1 MKKNIFLKQSLKDKR
16 SVERITPHKSAG
28 CSVWRITVFLLVI
41 SVLATACN
49 KPEKPTLLTVSNSV
63 LSACQSADKSDDST
77 LIYQYEDGVL
87 LITHELLLNCA
98 SSSVAIEASVSGDVI
113 TIDYTV
119 DDNISA
125 NCLCSKTL
133 DYSILDVPAGA
144 YTLVFFID
152 GSELLRQDITI

>member
-1 MKKNIFLKQSLKDKR
+1 MKFAA
-16 SVERITPHKSAG
+16 V
-28 CSVWRITVFLLVI
+28 VLLTL
-41 SVLATACN
+41 LATACN
-49 KPEKPTLLTVSNSV
+49 KQEKTTSLTVSNSV

-98 SSSVAIEASVSGDVI
+98 SSSVDIEASVSGNVI
-113 TIDYTV
+113 TINYTV

-144 YTLVFFID
+144 YTLVIFID
-152 GSELLRQDITI
+152 GSELLQQNITV